1 MADIADLL
9 KNILD
14 DPTTSEKLSALIG
27 GKESAVSASA
37 TPAIDPVMLAKIT
50 KAMSKMSGGVR
61 DDRTKLLSDL
71 RPYISPARKERLD
84 RAIDMLKMLSLV
96 EILKDEGE

>member
-14 DPTTSEKLSALIG
+14 DPATSEKLGALLG
-27 GKESAVSASA
+27 GKESAVSAP
-37 TPAIDPVMLAKIT
+37 TGIDPVMLAKIT
-50 KAMSKMSGGVR
+50 KAMSRMKGGAA
-61 DDRTKLLSDL
+61 DDRTKLLKDL

-84 RAIDMLKMLSLV
+84 RAVEMLKMLSV
-96 EILKDEGE
+96 FEILKDESE